1 MTKNKKTFPVSY
13 FNSNLISI
21 MSTSLVLFLIG
32 LFFIMGLL
40 SKELSVYMKENF
52 AFSIVLKDDVKEADA
67 RQMQKNLNAMP
78 FIKSVKYVSKEDAAR
93 EMIAELGEDPQ
104 LFLGFNPFQASIE
117 VRLKSEYMNA
127 DSLQTVQKKLASSAG
142 VSELIYPEDML
153 QIVNHNVQRIGII
166 LFVLI
171 IVLMIISFALIS
183 NTIRLLIYSKRFL
196 IYTMRLVG
204 ATNAF
209 IRRPFIKYN
218 LVSGFLAGILA
229 IMMLMSALY
238 MLQKLAGLGL
248 EPIVPWDRLWMVYVT
263 VMVAGI
269 FISAVSAYLAVN
281 RYLRMERG
289 KMYYI

>member
-1 MTKNKKTFPVSY
+1 
-13 FNSNLISI
+13 

-52 AFSIVLKDDVKEADA
+52 AFSVVLKDDVKEADV
-67 RQMQKNLNAMP
+67 RQMQKNLNTMP
-78 FIKSVKYVSKEDAAR
+78 FIKSVKYVSKEEAAK

-104 LFLGFNPFQASIE
+104 VFLGFNPFQASIE

-127 DSLQTVQKKLASSAG
+127 DSLQTIQKKLASSAG

-171 IVLMIISFALIS
+171 IVLMVISFALIS

-229 IMMLMSALY
+229 IMMLVGALY

-248 EPIVPWDRLWMVYVT
+248 EPIVPWDRLWVVYVT